1 MLPVSQ
7 WHQQTAS
14 IKNHS
19 LSLDSKDET
28 IEIELKVPHNNYESV
43 RPKIVAEEAYKIE
56 TKYFLSRKFQSCLLV
71 ASPALTSQDELTVF
85 WPQFPW
91 YLAVTS
97 ETGGSKAYGGR
108 CSASKG

>member
-28 IEIELKVPHNNYESV
+28 IEIELKVPHNNHESV
-43 RPKIVAEEAYKIE
+43 RPKIVAEEA
-56 TKYFLSRKFQSCLLV
+56 
-71 ASPALTSQDELTVF
+71 
-85 WPQFPW
+85 
-91 YLAVTS
+91 
-97 ETGGSKAYGGR
+97 
-108 CSASKG
+108 